1 MHMAILKWNAE
12 LDTGIDVI
20 DGQHRRIVDYVNQL
34 HEAREHGDA
43 AAVGEVIES
52 TVEYTLSHFAF
63 EESLMEDAGYE
74 LLDSHRRAHAVF
86 VDRVRALQTRF
97 RAGEDT
103 SEALHA
109 LLADWLFNHIR
120 HEDRA
125 YVDTVQAYMGATRN

>member
-1 MHMAILKWNAE
+1 MQILVWNDG
-12 LDTGIDVI
+12 LDIGIDVI
-20 DGQHRRIVDYVNQL
+20 DGQHRTIADNPNRLARARHGGGSDEVAQVFEQTADYAL
-34 HEAREHGDA
+34 F
-43 AAVGEVIES
+43 
-52 TVEYTLSHFAF
+52 HFGF
-63 EESLMEDAGYE
+63 EESLLEEAGYE

-86 VDRVRALQTRF
+86 IDRVRALQDRF

-125 YVDTVQAYMGATRN
+125 YVDAVRAYMGATRN

>member
-1 MHMAILKWNAE
+1 MQILVWNDG
-12 LDTGIDVI
+12 LDIDIDVI
-20 DGQHRRIVDYVNQL
+20 DGQHRTIADNLNRLARARHGGGQEDVAQVFEQTADYAL
-34 HEAREHGDA
+34 F
-43 AAVGEVIES
+43 
-52 TVEYTLSHFAF
+52 HFGF
-63 EESLMEDAGYE
+63 EESLLEEAGYE

-86 VDRVRALQTRF
+86 VDRVRVLQERF

-125 YVDTVQAYMGATRN
+125 YVDAVRAYMGATRN

>member
-1 MHMAILKWNAE
+1 MQILVWNDG
-12 LDTGIDVI
+12 LDIGIDVI
-20 DGQHRRIVDYVNQL
+20 YGQHRTIADNLNRLARARHGGGSDEVAQVFEQTADYAL
-34 HEAREHGDA
+34 F
-43 AAVGEVIES
+43 
-52 TVEYTLSHFAF
+52 HFGF
-63 EESLMEDAGYE
+63 EESLLEEAGYE

-86 VDRVRALQTRF
+86 IDRVRALQDRF

-125 YVDTVQAYMGATRN
+125 YVDAVRAYMGATRN

>member
-1 MHMAILKWNAE
+1 MQILVWNDG
-12 LDTGIDVI
+12 LDIGIDVI
-20 DGQHRRIVDYVNQL
+20 DGQHRTIADNLNRLARARHGGGGREDVAQVFEQTADYAL
-34 HEAREHGDA
+34 F
-43 AAVGEVIES
+43 
-52 TVEYTLSHFAF
+52 HFGF
-63 EESLMEDAGYE
+63 EESLLEEAGYE

-86 VDRVRALQTRF
+86 VDRVRELQSRF

-125 YVDTVQAYMGATRN
+125 YVDAVRAYMGATRN